1 MVSRQQGTED
11 RAERESP
18 SPLHHIHAAKTGAQ
32 LRFRR
37 DLTVLVQRRV
47 NHCGLPPPVRSKVGG
62 TARLL
67 AIAADVV
74 E

>member
-1 MVSRQQGTED
+1 
-11 RAERESP
+11 
-18 SPLHHIHAAKTGAQ
+18 

-37 DLTVLVQRRV
+37 DLTVLVQPIGRV
-47 NHCGLPPPVRSKVGG
+47 DSGFGG
-62 TARLL
+62 AARLL